1 MFVYSQ
7 FCEIRFPSELPKVT
21 APVTVEVLSG
31 SRVKLLC
38 TIETGAPAKVQ
49 WTMNGKTLGPVLRRI
64 GEVNITHTI
73 PSVTSNT
80 EGPYSCVASN
90 VGGTTSAVILVAA
103 KGR

>member
-1 MFVYSQ
+1 MFFYP
-7 FCEIRFPSELPKVT
+7 FCEILFPSEPPKVT
-21 APVTVEVLSG
+21 APATVEVLSG

-38 TIETGAPAKVQ
+38 TIKTRAPAKVQ
-49 WTMNGKTLGPVLRRI
+49 WTMNGKTLGPVLTRI

-90 VGGTTSAVILVAA
+90 VGGTTLAVTLVAA